1 MEKSVIQL
9 QYNNCGYWSVFAIA
23 FIYSFIAVYLFIY
36 KDVAKKCWKQ
46 EKVQQKK
53 INGHR

>member
-1 MEKSVIQL
+1 MEKSVIQI
-9 QYNNCGYWSVFAIA
+9 QYKHRGNWSVFAIA

-46 EKVQQKK
+46 VKVQQK